1 MGFKKLVNDIKVDK
15 RRKLIAIYCR
25 VSTEEQSENGYSIDE
40 QERLLEEWCKKMG
53 YVIYKC
59 YSDRGISGKN
69 IKDRPALKEL
79 LSDAKAGKFDMVISW
94 KINRLSRKLEDV
106 LKIVNLLEKNN
117 ITFKSYSEPFETDT
131 PAGRMQF
138 QMMALIG
145 EFERGTIAQ
154 NVKMGMIAKAKSG
167 NWCGGRV
174 LGYDLVPN
182 NSPEEEKKGKNKL
195 EINEK
200 EAEIVRFIFNEYSKG
215 KGYKAITNKM
225 NKLGYKTKKGN
236 NFSVGSI
243 RDILTN
249 PVYIGEIRYNVRQNW
264 SEKRRR
270 NINPNPIRVKGKHE
284 AIIDRELWDKVQLIL
299 ESKKGKP
306 SRIYDGEYPLTGI
319 LRCPKCGAGMVISRT
334 TNTLADGTKKR
345 IAYYCCGNWKNKGTS
360 VCNSNTIR
368 VDKANEHVFKKIEE
382 LVSNEAM
389 IKAVVKN
396 INKERKDKVK
406 PAKRLLG
413 DIDKELEKLDKRK
426 RKIFE
431 AYEDDILTKD
441 EFQTRK
447 NELNEKIR
455 ILEEEKKPL
464 LNTISEEVS
473 EEIPYE
479 FIKDILMNFSKVLN
493 SSVSREQQ
501 KKLLHM
507 IISEIT
513 MNESREID
521 SIKLNINDKLVEYLV
536 KEGGVPIKGIPSSF
550 MLKNIG
556 LKVLDL
562 DIAIIG

>member
-1 MGFKKLVNDIKVDK
+1 MGFKKLVNDIKIEK
-15 RRKLIAIYCR
+15 RRKIIAIYCR
-25 VSTEEQSENGYSIDE
+25 VSTDEQAEFGYSIDE
-40 QERLLEEWCKKMG
+40 QKRLLEEWCKAND
-53 YVIYKC
+53 YIIYKC

-79 LSDAKAGKFDMVISW
+79 LSDAKEGKFDMVISW
-94 KINRLSRKLEDV
+94 KINRVSRKLEDV
-106 LKIVNLLEKNN
+106 LKIVSLLEKNN

-215 KGYKAITNKM
+215 KGYKAITNQI

-368 VDKANEHVFKKIEE
+368 VDKANEYVFKKIEE

-431 AYEDDILTKD
+431 AYEDDILTKE
-441 EFQTRK
+441 EFQIRK
-447 NELNEKIR
+447 DELNEKIR

-464 LNTISEEVS
+464 LNTISEDVS

-521 SIKLNINDKLVEYLV
+521 SIKLNINEKLVEYLV

-550 MLKNIG
+550 MLINIG
-556 LKVLDL
+556 LKVLNL
-562 DIAIIG
+562 SIVI

>member
-1 MGFKKLVNDIKVDK
+1 MGFKKLVNDIKVEK
-15 RRKLIAIYCR
+15 RRKLIAIYCW

-94 KINRLSRKLEDV
+94 KINRVSRKLEDV

-368 VDKANEHVFKKIEE
+368 VDKANEYVFKKIEE

-431 AYEDDILTKD
+431 AYEDDILTKE

-479 FIKDILMNFSKVLN
+479 FIKDILMNFSKILN

>member
-1 MGFKKLVNDIKVDK
+1 MGFKKLVNDIKIEK
-15 RRKLIAIYCR
+15 RRKIIAIYCR
-25 VSTEEQSENGYSIDE
+25 VSTDEQAEFGYSIDE
-40 QERLLEEWCKKMG
+40 QKRLLEEWCKAND
-53 YVIYKC
+53 YIIYKC

-79 LSDAKAGKFDMVISW
+79 LSDAKEGKFDMVISW
-94 KINRLSRKLEDV
+94 KINRVSRKLEDV
-106 LKIVNLLEKNN
+106 LKIVSLLEKNN

-215 KGYKAITNKM
+215 KGYKAITNQI

-334 TNTLADGTKKR
+334 TNTLADGSKKR

-368 VDKANEHVFKKIEE
+368 VDKANEYVFKKIEE
-382 LVSNEAM
+382 LVSNEAV

-431 AYEDDILTKD
+431 AYEDDILTKA
-441 EFQTRK
+441 EFQIRK
-447 NELNEKIR
+447 DELNEKIR

-464 LNTISEEVS
+464 LNTISEDVS

-479 FIKDILMNFSKVLN
+479 FIKDILKNFSKVLN
-493 SSVSREQQ
+493 SNVSREQQ

-536 KEGGVPIKGIPSSF
+536 KEGGVPIKGIPFSF
-550 MLKNIG
+550 MLRNVG

-562 DIAIIG
+562 DVVI

>member
-1 MGFKKLVNDIKVDK
+1 M
-15 RRKLIAIYCR
+15 
-25 VSTEEQSENGYSIDE
+25 STEEQSENGYSIDE

-94 KINRLSRKLEDV
+94 KINRVSRKLEDV

-195 EINEK
+195 KINEK

-215 KGYKAITNKM
+215 KGYKAITNQI

-236 NFSVGSI
+236 DFSVGSI

-249 PVYIGEIRYNVRQNW
+249 PVYIGKIRYNVRQNW

-334 TNTLADGTKKR
+334 TNTLADGSKKR

-368 VDKANEHVFKKIEE
+368 VDKANEYVFKKIEE

-431 AYEDDILTKD
+431 AYEDDILTKE

-479 FIKDILMNFSKVLN
+479 FIKDILMNFSKILN

-513 MNESREID
+513 MNESREIE

-550 MLKNIG
+550 MLINVG
-556 LKVLDL
+556 LKVLNL
-562 DIAIIG
+562 DVVI

>member
-1 MGFKKLVNDIKVDK
+1 MGFKKLVNDIKVEK

-94 KINRLSRKLEDV
+94 KINRVSRKLEDV

-334 TNTLADGTKKR
+334 TNTLADGTKRR

-368 VDKANEHVFKKIEE
+368 VDKANEYVFKKIEE

-431 AYEDDILTKD
+431 AYEDDILTKE

-447 NELNEKIR
+447 DELNEKIR

-479 FIKDILMNFSKVLN
+479 FIKDILMNFSKILN

-513 MNESREID
+513 MNESREIE

-550 MLKNIG
+550 MLINVG
-556 LKVLDL
+556 LKVLNL
-562 DIAIIG
+562 DVVI

>member
-1 MGFKKLVNDIKVDK
+1 MGFKKLVNDIKVEK

-94 KINRLSRKLEDV
+94 KINRVSRKLEDV

-368 VDKANEHVFKKIEE
+368 VDKANEYVFKKIEE

-396 INKERKDKVK
+396 INKERKEKVK

-431 AYEDDILTKD
+431 AYEDDILTKE

-447 NELNEKIR
+447 DELNEKIR

-464 LNTISEEVS
+464 LNTISEDGS

-513 MNESREID
+513 MNESREIE

-550 MLKNIG
+550 MLRNIIVS
-556 LKVLDL
+556 VLN
-562 DIAIIG
+562 IYIEI

>member
-1 MGFKKLVNDIKVDK
+1 MGFKKLVNDIKVEK

-94 KINRLSRKLEDV
+94 KINRVSRKLEDV

-195 EINEK
+195 KINEK

-215 KGYKAITNKM
+215 KGYKAITNQI

-236 NFSVGSI
+236 DFSVGSI

-299 ESKKGKP
+299 EIKKGKP

-334 TNTLADGTKKR
+334 TNTLADGSKKR

-368 VDKANEHVFKKIEE
+368 VDKANEYVFKKIEE

-431 AYEDDILTKD
+431 AYEDDILTKE

-479 FIKDILMNFSKVLN
+479 FIKDILMNFSKILN

-513 MNESREID
+513 MNESREIE

-550 MLKNIG
+550 MLINVG
-556 LKVLDL
+556 LKVLNL
-562 DIAIIG
+562 DVVI

>member
-1 MGFKKLVNDIKVDK
+1 MGFKKLVNDIKVEK

-94 KINRLSRKLEDV
+94 KINRVSRKLEDV

-368 VDKANEHVFKKIEE
+368 VDKANEYVFKKIEE
-382 LVSNEAM
+382 LVSNEVM

-479 FIKDILMNFSKVLN
+479 FIKDILMNFSKILN

-513 MNESREID
+513 MNESREIE

-550 MLKNIG
+550 MLINVG
-556 LKVLDL
+556 LKVLNL
-562 DIAIIG
+562 DVVI

>member
-1 MGFKKLVNDIKVDK
+1 MGFKKLVNDIKVEK

-94 KINRLSRKLEDV
+94 KINRVSRKLEDV

-334 TNTLADGTKKR
+334 TNTLADGTRKR

-368 VDKANEHVFKKIEE
+368 VDKANEYVFKKIEE

-431 AYEDDILTKD
+431 AYEDDILTKE

-447 NELNEKIR
+447 DELNEKIR

-464 LNTISEEVS
+464 LNTISEDIS

-479 FIKDILMNFSKVLN
+479 FIKDILMNFSKILN

-550 MLKNIG
+550 MLRNVGIRI
-556 LKVLDL
+556 LNL
-562 DIAIIG
+562 DIVI

>member
-1 MGFKKLVNDIKVDK
+1 MGFKKLVNDIKVEK

-94 KINRLSRKLEDV
+94 KINRVSRKLEDV

-195 EINEK
+195 KINEK

-215 KGYKAITNKM
+215 KGYKAITNQI

-236 NFSVGSI
+236 DFLVGSI

-334 TNTLADGTKKR
+334 TNTLADGSKKR

-368 VDKANEHVFKKIEE
+368 VDKANEYVFKKIEE

-431 AYEDDILTKD
+431 AYEDDILTKE

-479 FIKDILMNFSKVLN
+479 FIKDILMNFSKILN

-513 MNESREID
+513 MNESREIE

-550 MLKNIG
+550 MLINVG
-556 LKVLDL
+556 LKVLNL
-562 DIAIIG
+562 DVVI

>member
-1 MGFKKLVNDIKVDK
+1 MGFKKLVNDIKVEK

-94 KINRLSRKLEDV
+94 KINRVSRKLEDV

-368 VDKANEHVFKKIEE
+368 VDKANEYVFKKIEE

-431 AYEDDILTKD
+431 AYEVDILTKD

-479 FIKDILMNFSKVLN
+479 FIKDILMNFSKILN

-513 MNESREID
+513 MNESREIE

-550 MLKNIG
+550 MLINVG
-556 LKVLDL
+556 LKVLNL
-562 DIAIIG
+562 DVVI